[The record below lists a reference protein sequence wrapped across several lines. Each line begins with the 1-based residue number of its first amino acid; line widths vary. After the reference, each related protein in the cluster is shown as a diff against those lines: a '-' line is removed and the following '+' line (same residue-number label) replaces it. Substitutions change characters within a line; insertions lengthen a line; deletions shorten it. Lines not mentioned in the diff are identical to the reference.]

1 MSGKKDM
8 RRADLGEC
16 CAVEYEALLTP
27 SSHPICRAQRRGQN
41 RFLFDVQFDDAY
53 GSGQSTEDECRALAN
68 RFTDVYE
75 EQV

>member
-16 CAVEYEALLTP
+16 CAVGYEAVLTP
-27 SSHPICRAQRRGQN
+27 SSHPIRRAERRGQN

-53 GSGQSTEDECRALAN
+53 GSGKSTKDDLRALAN
-68 RFTDVYE
+68 DLTDVYKK
-75 EQV
+75 QV